1 MKFKRMLFPSL
12 CCYSQVIGILKSLK
26 NCRRRIMSEKELITE
41 FLLAAEQG
49 NAQGLTSCLAKNVDI
64 NATNRQGRT
73 AIIIASL
80 NKHYDCVSLL
90 IEASADINKQDQ
102 TCFNPFL
109 ISCLTNDLTLL
120 RLVLPANPDL
130 NVLSRFGG
138 VGITPAS
145 EKGHVEIVRE
155 LLLRTDI
162 NVNHTNFVGWTP
174 LLEAIV
180 LNDGGAKQQ
189 EIVKLL
195 LDNGANPH
203 MTDKY
208 GKTPLELAREKGYH
222 QIAELLIAAGA

>member
-1 MKFKRMLFPSL
+1 M
-12 CCYSQVIGILKSLK
+12 SQD
-26 NCRRRIMSEKELITE
+26 ELSGE
-41 FLLAAEQG
+41 FLLAAEKG
-49 NAQGLTSCLAKNVDI
+49 NADALKAYLAKNVDI
-64 NATNRQGRT
+64 NVTNRQGRT
-73 AIIIASL
+73 AIVIASL
-80 NKHYDCVSLL
+80 NKHYECVELL
-90 IEASADINKQDQ
+90 ISAGADINKQDQ

-109 ISCLTNDLTLL
+109 ISCLNNDLTLL

-130 NVLSRFGG
+130 NCLSRFGG

-155 LLLRTDI
+155 LLTHTDI

-195 LDNGANPH
+195 LDHGANPH

-208 GKTPLELAREKGYH
+208 GKSPLTLAREKGYH
-222 QIAELLIAAGA
+222 EIAALLVAAGA

>member
-1 MKFKRMLFPSL
+1 
-12 CCYSQVIGILKSLK
+12 
-26 NCRRRIMSEKELITE
+26 MSGTELVTE
-41 FLLAAEQG
+41 FLLAAEEG
-49 NAQGLTSCLAKNVDI
+49 NSDALKACLEKGVDI
-64 NATNRQGRT
+64 NATNRQKRT
-73 AIIIASL
+73 AVIIASL
-80 NKHYDCVSLL
+80 KKHYSCVELL
-90 IEASADINKQDQ
+90 IAAGADIDKQDQ

-120 RLVLPANPDL
+120 RIVLPANPDL
-130 NVLSRFGG
+130 DRLTRFGG

-155 LLLRTDI
+155 LLEKTDI

-195 LDNGANPH
+195 LNHGANPH

-208 GKTPLELAREKGYH
+208 GKTPLELAREKGFTA
-222 QIAELLIAAGA
+222 IADLLLAAGA